1 LPGILRLRVGRIL
14 EGSKRGCQ
22 GLLLLGVEGREE
34 FGILVGSPEYAA
46 MVSDVFAE
54 AGLLTLL
61 KHPNIG
67 AFHGLTIDP
76 SSGAPKYLIMERGYY
91 TLRAYLRKVAAVD
104 VEV

>member
-1 LPGILRLRVGRIL
+1 VER
-14 EGSKRGCQ
+14 SKRGCQ

-34 FGILVGSPEYAA
+34 FGILVGSPEYTA

-104 VEV
+104 VEF